1 MEYDRSPGSK
11 RKYGS
16 LDVQELEESPSVTRR
31 RRAAS
36 AGESLGNE
44 TRLNGD
50 TKHRSKSVSIE
61 EQIPSTSN
69 ASPKSILKNRP
80 KKIELPA
87 ALKRGADRDSPKD
100 SECCHPFVDKLKTIA
115 DKNILKSPRAMKKLL
130 RPSPKNSKK
139 HADPLQEI
147 VTLDESP
154 SAERRKRETEKI
166 FEKCSPKR
174 KDSKKFKD
182 HIYESIEDLPNKSL
196 TESVSEKELNAIA
209 KSLSEA
215 EDIGRVT
222 DDLIARDSL
231 TRSLDQY
238 LKEEL
243 MSAEDQ
249 AMIDSKNEI
258 LQDILKRIADE
269 NQAQA
274 PLSKMDS
281 EEEEKAKL
289 VKQMPIPEKD
299 EEMENLDG
307 DKCLVI
313 DITETVEE
321 EIVDFIVMP
330 DEDQDIG
337 ELSEKGEVFDSGKG
351 EEEKKK
357 VSQDKESLS
366 DSGEKDELL
375 DAKSRRSKFRSVEK
389 IFKNAHESV
398 FISSFIT

>member
-1 MEYDRSPGSK
+1 MRIPC
-11 RKYGS
+11 RRLS
-16 LDVQELEESPSVTRR
+16 LWTNRLLQK
-31 RRAAS
+31 
-36 AGESLGNE
+36 GE
-44 TRLNGD
+44 
-50 TKHRSKSVSIE
+50 
-61 EQIPSTSN
+61 
-69 ASPKSILKNRP
+69 
-80 KKIELPA
+80 
-87 ALKRGADRDSPKD
+87 
-100 SECCHPFVDKLKTIA
+100 
-115 DKNILKSPRAMKKLL
+115 
-130 RPSPKNSKK
+130 
-139 HADPLQEI
+139 
-147 VTLDESP
+147 
-154 SAERRKRETEKI
+154 KRETEKI

-375 DAKSRRSKFRSVEK
+375 DAKSRRSKFR
-389 IFKNAHESV
+389 FY
-398 FISSFIT
+398 F